1 MAVATW
7 QLRALTHG
15 DAKFTF
21 ALVVKTFALYV
32 VAEALAR
39 CKLNVQGSA
48 ADWFR
53 WALDYRPSVEKE
65 SG

>member
-7 QLRALTHG
+7 QLLALTHG
-15 DAKFTF
+15 EAKFNF

-39 CKLNVQGSA
+39 SKLNIQGLA
-48 ADWFR
+48 AALFR
-53 WALDYRPSVEKE
+53 WA
-65 SG
+65 

>member
-1 MAVATW
+1 MDVATW
-7 QLRALTHG
+7 QSRALTHG

-32 VAEALAR
+32 VAKAMAR
-39 CKLNVQGSA
+39 CKLNVQGWT

-53 WALDYRPSVEKE
+53 WALDYRPPVEKE